1 MFLPGLWFLRLFF
14 MVRNSVLNTN
24 SSVLFSPFF
33 SLPLRLLEHFELD
46 IASCICTGG
55 LRFEI
60 D

>member
-1 MFLPGLWFLRLFF
+1 

-24 SSVLFSPFF
+24 SSVLFLPFF